1 MTPATADTVA
11 ADRRRL
17 LATVAAGVATAV
29 AGCAGGS
36 TSDGTTTG
44 DGTATPTGGAS
55 ADGDTSGGDGTARKP
70 SLALPSAVTT
80 GDLPDGE
87 VTLRPEGRVTL
98 LNFFATWCA
107 PCEEEMPALRRLRAA
122 YDEST
127 LHVVSITPQVETA
140 VVESFWEEHDATW
153 PAVTDR
159 SLEASQ
165 RWDATSYPTN
175 VLFDRDGTLA
185 EHVRGREF
193 EAFDDAVAQLV
204 DDG

>member
-1 MTPATADTVA
+1 VPDPVVSRADEVL
-11 ADRRRL
+11 DRLREEEAIEARGGDGGDTEPTQAVFDL
-17 LATVAAGVATAV
+17 SAGEF
-29 AGCAGGS
+29 
-36 TSDGTTTG
+36 TTG
-44 DGTATPTGGAS
+44 GADAPDDGTA
-55 ADGDTSGGDGTARKP
+55 GDATAGKP

-80 GDLPDGE
+80 GDLPSGE

-165 RWDATSYPTN
+165 RWNATSYPTN
-175 VLFDRDGTLA
+175 VLFDRDGTLV
-185 EHVRGREF
+185 EYVRGREF